1 MYAASS
7 CEARG
12 MTPGSVNVV
21 RKREPIVKTYNSP
34 PMTGIAGVIRK
45 VKYGQLK
52 KKTK

>member
-21 RKREPIVKTYNSP
+21 LSRDPIVKKYKNAPTI
-34 PMTGIAGVIRK
+34 GIAGVICT
-45 VKYGQLK
+45 VK
-52 KKTK
+52 